1 MKPYGLA
8 TEKVTTD
15 LMKRR
20 LQPFTCEL
28 LRRPGVGVSQF
39 AQTIS
44 DNYERLNCLDTLMT
58 SDRINDYMVLL
69 AKLHAMTIGLNM
81 KQDTIKGVKLRKSVK
96 SLIKHVA
103 EKKEKLLDIFMHLGA
118 SMYLVGLH
126 YKVFQFC
133 MKNTKWIKTKVKGKG
148 TFTKTYKQWLQSKS
162 NDVKSVSGYIDEVV
176 REIEKSG
183 KKEVSMRLSASET
196 ESESECDDVSE
207 RKRKK
212 KEKKKI
218 VVTSGTESESEDRDE
233 KTKKRKKKNVKKR
246 IVSSGSES
254 GCEESDGKKK
264 EKKKERKESTG
275 ESDESDDEND
285 GVLYFD

>member
-148 TFTKTYKQWLQSKS
+148 TFTKTYKQWLQSKTK
-162 NDVKSVSGYIDEVV
+162 DVKSVSGYIDEVV

-183 KKEVSMRLSASET
+183 KKEVSMRFSASET
-196 ESESECDDVSE
+196 DSESECEDE

-218 VVTSGTESESEDRDE
+218 VVTSGSENESEEGDE
-233 KTKKRKKKNVKKR
+233 KTNKRKKKNEKR
-246 IVSSGSES
+246 RVVSSGSES
-254 GCEESDGKKK
+254 ECEESDGKKK
-264 EKKKERKESTG
+264 NKKKERKESSG

>member
-133 MKNTKWIKTKVKGKG
+133 IKNTKWIKTKVKGKG
-148 TFTKTYKQWLQSKS
+148 TFTKTYKQWLQSKTK
-162 NDVKSVSGYIDEVV
+162 DVKSVSGYIDEVV

-183 KKEVSMRLSASET
+183 KKEVSMRFSASET
-196 ESESECDDVSE
+196 DSESECEDE

-218 VVTSGTESESEDRDE
+218 VVTSGSENESEEGDE
-233 KTKKRKKKNVKKR
+233 KTNKRKKKNEKR
-246 IVSSGSES
+246 RVVSSGSES
-254 GCEESDGKKK
+254 ECEESDGKKK
-264 EKKKERKESTG
+264 NKKKERKESSG

>member
-148 TFTKTYKQWLQSKS
+148 TFTKTYKQWLQSKTK
-162 NDVKSVSGYIDEVV
+162 DVKSVSGYIDEVV

-183 KKEVSMRLSASET
+183 KKEVSMRFSASET
-196 ESESECDDVSE
+196 ESESECEDE

-218 VVTSGTESESEDRDE
+218 VVTSGSENESEEGDE
-233 KTKKRKKKNVKKR
+233 KTNKRKKKNEKR
-246 IVSSGSES
+246 RVVSSGSES
-254 GCEESDGKKK
+254 ECEESDGKKK
-264 EKKKERKESTG
+264 NKKKERKESSG

>member
-126 YKVFQFC
+126 YRVFQFC

-148 TFTKTYKQWLQSKS
+148 TFTKTYKQWLQSKTK
-162 NDVKSVSGYIDEVV
+162 DVKSVSGYIDEVV

-183 KKEVSMRLSASET
+183 KKEVSMRFSASET
-196 ESESECDDVSE
+196 DSESECEDE

-218 VVTSGTESESEDRDE
+218 VVTSGSENESEEGDE
-233 KTKKRKKKNVKKR
+233 KTNKRKKKNEKR
-246 IVSSGSES
+246 RVVSSGSES
-254 GCEESDGKKK
+254 ECEESDGKKK
-264 EKKKERKESTG
+264 NKKKERKESSG